1 MAKPHN
7 NYWHRHHCRHS
18 LGPTNCCHCYA
29 RPLLCL
35 PLPNS
40 AMLLLVLCFFV
51 VPTAHWAQQQMP
63 PAQPLGAAQF
73 FQPIISFKASTAQ
86 QQQPQQMMYNGGGA
100 EQQQQQQQQAGQA
113 VRISRFDPTLK
124 TKSNDGYLSASAGQG
139 TFVRIGPTS
148 NAPPLQILV
157 EDRDLLPGMP
167 SAVYHYILTGYGAEH
182 FAVDHLGNL
191 YLNVDELDTDATGT
205 PLFVLHVMAREVDT
219 TPQRSSAPIS
229 LTVHLLDDDMD
240 NDEVEGVE
248 TEQEQD
254 QPQQHQ
260 QQLQH
265 LQGTVGGGPT
275 LPQTVYVANVSAAAG
290 PGERRVIAQVKA
302 RESESNSAVLYRIVE
317 VSDGAVNSFRYDHT
331 KHELSA
337 IGPLYPGHRYKAR
350 DTDGLVGH
358 AVVLVQALA
367 ADHQPSKAA
376 FSSPASSAARASLF
390 GSGQVPVIAD
400 HQPFPLSSSAFV
412 PPLAKAIGVGIPPAL
427 PASPPSAQM
436 PSSFSQNVPPA
447 AGSQQIMSS
456 ALIASS
462 AGGYWQPISNGGNN
476 KANANQKPP
485 NPFWRVDPTTTLATP
500 AAAVKSNPMLIPFAT
515 TTTAVPPPPSQ
526 STEQTLFVELSESAP
541 VGTLVTSLGNEF
553 SAGKV
558 HFVLLDEEGNIGTM
572 FGMED
577 EQEGTIV
584 TKGTLDREQTAHY
597 KLRIEARSLVPIDQ
611 LLYVTILHVN
621 VLDANDNAPHFAG
634 SYPIRFNVQLDESP
648 LNNSTAVLSH
658 MNMLLGRIEV
668 NDADQGQNGKVTL
681 NVMPPLDRLFSI
693 NDNGE
698 LRVNGALSA
707 AHLGEHQL
715 TLRAVDNG
723 APPLES
729 RTVVSVRI
737 DGRFASPIR
746 ETLLLGGP
754 PPLGAQSAITG
765 AIPAPIGGN
774 EAHHSLTPAVVPI
787 PRESR
792 PPLVPNSAA
801 SAPSSSAD
809 YESGG
814 AGTEINGG
822 KLVPLSSSLIMPSG
836 VRPPF
841 TRIDPRMNSALL
853 WAMSSTTGRPP
864 LSMASLNLF
873 SPTPYDTNLSNELSA
888 DKSARFGTTSPPTP
902 FTTPQPSTSSSSTTT
917 KSQSSASSEELGN
930 AMPRLAP
937 VFDSAELKVF
947 VEENEGQM
955 ELTRL
960 HAHYPDGGPGP
971 ITYTLRTGDQ
981 SIFSVDPISGK
992 VMLLRALDAE
1002 SEQNQQPPVYRLK
1015 VGTAEQE
1022 KTEQFVMEPGL
1033 AHSCEMIVHVVD
1045 TNDWIPNFAQEKYEF
1060 KIAAEAVTN
1069 GTIVGQ
1075 VVAFDQD
1082 LTSPNN
1088 KIRYELSQLESASIV
1103 ADQWHRLFQIN
1114 TETGQIIVANAR
1126 QLANLARAERQQKQ
1140 QQKRLHFV
1148 AKAIDGGLEGTE
1160 QKGTA
1165 QVDIVVELGEEEAQ
1179 SATTTMGTRIATG
1192 GNIVD
1197 DGNEE
1202 EEDQD
1207 EATAPTAETMMAS
1220 SPIPSALS
1228 PDNSQKAS
1236 KTVTTVSTAASPPL
1250 AEAAAVLPPSHSP
1263 PMPSPAATTATVPMQ
1278 FVARTFSA
1286 TVAEGQRPP
1295 VLVKALAV
1303 DNKPRDTRFTIC
1315 AIREGNSKG
1324 PFSVTPNARGD
1335 CELRTQMQLD
1345 RESVDS
1351 FRLNVSIQ
1359 NGVQMDSAIVTVSVL
1374 DANDNKPK
1382 FVVDEGE
1389 DGTTAAMPLSS
1400 AGGVLA
1406 VLFAVLPSETEANEP
1421 FFALTARDVDT
1432 VESGNGL
1439 VTYALD
1445 EQMPSAAPVP
1455 SMSEKDAT
1463 FFGINTTTGK
1473 MFVQKKASEIVQ
1485 LTRRDYFRV
1494 TASACDNP
1502 LDETNQRLCSRMTVA
1517 ISVLTDQHK
1526 FVLMFAGVGAEQI
1539 RHNEKKIVK
1548 ALRPFTDPC
1557 PEAKLLTVVDQHQN
1571 DADDEAAGGQQLI
1584 TSAVMYSLNT
1594 KEQKLCQ
1601 KQELQKLFTESA
1613 KQQLAATM
1621 REELGAELLD
1631 VFGGGVEDGRTAR
1644 SGGGGDGASAGDGIA
1659 ALLFPIDW
1667 NGTSTMLITISLA
1680 VALVALVGLC
1690 ALFIFRA
1697 RHHKQMRR
1705 RAQQMRRRR
1714 GFSAGGGLLTVSN
1727 MKGGAPADGSCL
1739 FSGIPSYCAG
1749 GSNNGAG
1756 GNVYLPNTTQLGG
1769 GSSSGGIGIPTHCPF
1784 ERSNKFYE
1792 SQRLEL
1798 PIGGDD
1804 DHNNSRANPS
1814 FAAAHGA
1821 NGMRLIG
1828 ASRGGGTTAA
1838 HDEGCPRGGGGTKK
1852 MFRPNGFNN
1861 NSPPHRQLFNHSPP
1875 QQQANS
1881 NRRKPHATASSV
1893 PAECFQRYYSPPHHH
1908 HPTPSAVTNHEGDF
1922 SVDESFY
1929 AANGQRCA
1937 Y

>member
-1 MAKPHN
+1 
-7 NYWHRHHCRHS
+7 
-18 LGPTNCCHCYA
+18 
-29 RPLLCL
+29 
-35 PLPNS
+35 
-40 AMLLLVLCFFV
+40 MLLLVLCLFV

-86 QQQPQQMMYNGGGA
+86 QQQPQQMIYNGGGA
-100 EQQQQQQQQAGQA
+100 EQQQQQQQQQAGQA
-113 VRISRFDPTLK
+113 VGISRFDPTLK

-139 TFVRIGPTS
+139 TFVRIGPTA

-167 SAVYHYILTGYGAEH
+167 SAVYHYILTGYGAER

-240 NDEVEGVE
+240 NDEVDGVE
-248 TEQEQD
+248 TEPEQG

-260 QQLQH
+260 QQQQQ
-265 LQGTVGGGPT
+265 LQGTIGGGPT
-275 LPQTVYVANVSAAAG
+275 LPQTVYVANVSASAG
-290 PGERRVIAQVKA
+290 PAERRVIAQVKA

-317 VSDGAVNSFRYDHT
+317 VSDGAMNSFRYDHT

-337 IGPLYPGHRYKAR
+337 IGPLYPGHRYKVVIEAR

-367 ADHQPSKAA
+367 ADHLPSKAA
-376 FSSPASSAARASLF
+376 FS
-390 GSGQVPVIAD
+390 
-400 HQPFPLSSSAFV
+400 
-412 PPLAKAIGVGIPPAL
+412 L

-436 PSSFSQNVPPA
+436 SSSLSQNVPPA
-447 AGSQQIMSS
+447 AGSQQMVSS

-462 AGGYWQPISNGGNN
+462 AGGYWQPINNGGNI
-476 KANANQKPP
+476 KENANHKP

-558 HFVLLDEEGNIGTM
+558 HFLLQDEESNIGTM

-584 TKGTLDREQTAHY
+584 TKGTLDREQTAY
-597 KLRIEARSLVPIDQ
+597 YTLRIEARSLVPIDQ

-737 DGRFASPIR
+737 DGLFASPIR

-754 PPLGAQSAITG
+754 PPLGAQSAIAG
-765 AIPAPIGGN
+765 AIPAPIDRN
-774 EAHHSLTPAVVPI
+774 EAHHSLTPALVQL
-787 PRESR
+787 PRVSR
-792 PPLVPNSAA
+792 PPPVPNSAA

-822 KLVPLSSSLIMPSG
+822 KLVPLSSSLNMPSG
-836 VRPPF
+836 VRPLF

-864 LSMASLNLF
+864 LSMLTLNLF
-873 SPTPYDTNLSNELSA
+873 SPSPYGTNLANELSA
-888 DKSARFGTTSPPTP
+888 DKSAKLGTTSPPTP
-902 FTTPQPSTSSSSTTT
+902 FITPQPSTSSSSTITN
-917 KSQSSASSEELGN
+917 SQSSASSEEFGN

-971 ITYTLRTGDQ
+971 ITYTLLTGDQ

-1022 KTEQFVMEPGL
+1022 NTQQFVMESGL

-1088 KIRYELSQLESASIV
+1088 KIRYELAQLESPSVV

-1114 TETGQIIVANAR
+1114 TETGQIIMANAR

-1160 QKGTA
+1160 QKGTT

-1179 SATTTMGTRIATG
+1179 SATTTVGTRTATG

-1197 DGNEE
+1197 DANE

-1207 EATAPTAETMMAS
+1207 EETAPTAESMMAS
-1220 SPIPSALS
+1220 SPVPLALS
-1228 PDNSQKAS
+1228 PDSSQKAS
-1236 KTVTTVSTAASPPL
+1236 KIVTTASPAAFPPP
-1250 AEAAAVLPPSHSP
+1250 AEAAVLPPSHSP
-1263 PMPSPAATTATVPMQ
+1263 PIPSPAATTTAAPMQ

-1295 VLVKALAV
+1295 VLVKTLAV

-1382 FVVDEGE
+1382 FVFDEGE

-1400 AGGVLA
+1400 ASGALA
-1406 VLFAVLPSETEANEP
+1406 VSFAVLPSETEANEP
-1421 FFALTARDVDT
+1421 FFALTARDADT

-1445 EQMPSAAPVP
+1445 EQMPSAASVP
-1455 SMSEKDAT
+1455 SMSATDAT

-1473 MFVQKKASEIVQ
+1473 IFARKNASEIVQ
-1485 LTRRDYFRV
+1485 LTRKDYFRV

-1548 ALRPFTDPC
+1548 ALRLFTDPC
-1557 PEAKLLTVVDQHQN
+1557 PEAKLLTVVDQHQS
-1571 DADDEAAGGQQLI
+1571 DADDEVAGGQQLL
-1584 TSAVMYSLNT
+1584 TSAVMYSLDT

-1601 KQELQKLFTESA
+1601 KQELQKLLTESA

-1621 REELGAELLD
+1621 RDELGAELLD

-1644 SGGGGDGASAGDGIA
+1644 SGRGGDGASSGDGIA

-1727 MKGGAPADGSCL
+1727 VKGGAPADGNCL

-1749 GSNNGAG
+1749 GSNNGVG

-1769 GSSSGGIGIPTHCPF
+1769 GTSGGIGIPTHCPF

-1804 DHNNSRANPS
+1804 DHNNSHANPS

-1828 ASRGGGTTAA
+1828 ASRGGGTAAA

-1852 MFRPNGFNN
+1852 MLRPNDFNN
-1861 NSPPHRQLFNHSPP
+1861 GNSQPHRQLINHSPP

-1893 PAECFQRYYSPPHHH
+1893 PAECFKRYYSPPHHH
-1908 HPTPSAVTNHEGDF
+1908 HPTASAVTNHEGDF